1 VHDLLV
7 LAVTLAVF
15 AGAAAF
21 VAGCGR
27 IVGRA
32 PVAGGER
39 GR

>member
-1 VHDLLV
+1 MRDLLF

-15 AGAAAF
+15 ACAAAF
-21 VAGCGR
+21 VGGCAR

-32 PVAGGER
+32 PFPDGGR

>member
-1 VHDLLV
+1 VRDLLF

-15 AGAAAF
+15 ACAGAF
-21 VAGCGR
+21 VVGCER

-32 PVAGGER
+32 PVAGGGR